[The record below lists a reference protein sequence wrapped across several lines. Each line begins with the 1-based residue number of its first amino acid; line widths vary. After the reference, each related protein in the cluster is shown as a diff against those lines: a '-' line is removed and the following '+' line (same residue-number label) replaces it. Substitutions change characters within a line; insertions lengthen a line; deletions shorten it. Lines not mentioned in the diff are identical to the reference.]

1 MRCAQ
6 TGYFFCCFYYI
17 LTAFFLSRQPQVWS
31 PEHDVPKTEPDEPLH
46 TQQTLVNSPIN
57 PRSRSAARPLIAEVV
72 LAAPVSSQATVVAQ
86 PLRAAR
92 RPPSRGGRTQREVT
106 PADEVPTSTA
116 DAQISQQVKR
126 KPASS
131 RSLGRQPAVAPSD
144 APYRHTRARSR
155 SVDLPAQSAP
165 PSRGRRVVSAK
176 GKSKENE
183 LDEVPEED
191 VKPNVNEDDDSPV
204 RNEVP
209 LLEKNQISSGGAQI
223 LSHLPETLQ
232 EEEDVQNLL
241 AGRSLFTDDEEEA
254 LSDKSSD
261 RGHQEFSVNSSSEE
275 PSDSDDAATHR
286 MLQHRGRSGHPKT
299 TSNKPPTV
307 ITRSPTIRVT
317 RQRPIFPSPGT
328 KARSVYETRLRKRRD
343 K

>member
-1 MRCAQ
+1 M
-6 TGYFFCCFYYI
+6 
-17 LTAFFLSRQPQVWS
+17 
-31 PEHDVPKTEPDEPLH
+31 
-46 TQQTLVNSPIN
+46 VNSPIN
-57 PRSRSAARPLIAEVV
+57 LRSRPAARTHVIAEVV
-72 LAAPVSSQATVVAQ
+72 LAAPASSQATVVAQ
-86 PLRAAR
+86 PLKAAR
-92 RPPSRGGRTQREVT
+92 RPPSHGGRAQREVR
-106 PADEVPTSTA
+106 PADEVPTSTPVA
-116 DAQISQQVKR
+116 RISQQVKH

-131 RSLGRQPAVAPSD
+131 RSLGHQPAAAPSD

-183 LDEVPEED
+183 LEEVPEED
-191 VKPNVNEDDDSPV
+191 IKWNMNEDGDSPV

-209 LLEKNQISSGGAQI
+209 LLEQNQTSSGGAQI
-223 LSHLPETLQ
+223 LSRLPETLQ

-241 AGRSLFTDDEEEA
+241 AGRSLFSDDEEEA
-254 LSDKSSD
+254 SSDKSSD
-261 RGHQEFSVNSSSEE
+261 RGLQEFSVNSSSEE

-286 MLQHRGRSGHPKT
+286 MLQQVPVKLESSSEGSESDEPQEHNSKMASAGSMHKGRSRLPKT
-299 TSNKPPTV
+299 TSNKPPTM

-317 RQRPIFPSPGT
+317 RQRVRVPPFPSPGT
-328 KARSVYETRLRKRRD
+328 KARTVYETRLRHRRG